1 MGVAG
6 DGRVWTKERQG
17 DGRHKKWTEPSAL
30 QRGPYATGTN
40 PCMASQVHAPDVG
53 QMMLHALLPPTR
65 IANGRGERFYSQGTT
80 LGNLEQKMP
89 TECID
94 CQLWRIVTCGMY
106 KNIRLTCQA
115 CPICY
120 AAHATKNKLP
130 SYLPLSP
137 PKKQWAGF

>member
-1 MGVAG
+1 M
-6 DGRVWTKERQG
+6 
-17 DGRHKKWTEPSAL
+17 
-30 QRGPYATGTN
+30 ATDFDDDDDN
-40 PCMASQVHAPDVG
+40 DDDAARSF
-53 QMMLHALLPPTR
+53 PPTR
-65 IANGRGERFYSQGTT
+65 IANGRGERVYSQGTT

-94 CQLWRIVTCGMY
+94 CQLWRIVTVAY
-106 KNIRLTCQA
+106 SKIRLRYQA

-120 AAHATKNKLP
+120 AARATKNKLP